1 MKRCCVP
8 ACEDK
13 TSRRYAIPS
22 EQRIHAIW
30 IERIGNPKL
39 LGLDPKNLSRNYRVC
54 KNHFAENCIDA
65 SDRLLRYALPTLN
78 LHGKYMGQKCMH
90 NKNEF
95 VFQHLQKDPVKRIV
109 SVVLRK
115 NANALLRIN

>member
-1 MKRCCVP
+1 MKRCCAP

-78 LHGKYMGQKCMH
+78 LHGK
-90 NKNEF
+90 
-95 VFQHLQKDPVKRIV
+95 
-109 SVVLRK
+109 
-115 NANALLRIN
+115 